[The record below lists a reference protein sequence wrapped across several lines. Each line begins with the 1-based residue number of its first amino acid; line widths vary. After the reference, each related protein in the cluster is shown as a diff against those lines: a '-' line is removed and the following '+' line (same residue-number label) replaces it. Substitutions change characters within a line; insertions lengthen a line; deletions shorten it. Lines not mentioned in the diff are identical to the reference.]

1 MIRERYFKELAIV
14 LQKEGFTPLPEQE
27 QRLPVAWK
35 GHRLCWITETGGVRY
50 VSQDVNT
57 IEAEHACA
65 KAIDLAAA
73 VQEYAAA
80 MESAP
85 VLEAKGLES
94 GFCLL
99 SEFNNVVLAGHQTQH
114 GTQFITWVWD
124 NNHTSLNFGC
134 YYMLDY
140 KGAKEASVPVV
151 LHHDH
156 GLTDRK
162 IVVALRLEFSYIMYD
177 RSTDSHENNVRQVA
191 RMQPFSQV
199 LIPGELVQMK
209 GGNTNT
215 GLWLRRFLLEP
226 P

>member
-35 GHRLCWITETGGVRY
+35 GRHLCWITETGGVRY
-50 VSQDVNT
+50 VPQDVNT

-99 SEFNNVVLAGHQTQH
+99 SEFNNVVLAGHQTEH

-140 KGAKEASVPVV
+140 KGAKEAF
-151 LHHDH
+151 
-156 GLTDRK
+156 
-162 IVVALRLEFSYIMYD
+162 ALRSGLVS
-177 RSTDSHENNVRQVA
+177 RRQFFDQEQMTEIYRA
-191 RMQPFSQV
+191 TQRNQKRIHFTFNS
-199 LIPGELVQMK
+199 LV
-209 GGNTNT
+209 
-215 GLWLRRFLLEP
+215 P

>member
-35 GHRLCWITETGGVRY
+35 GRHLCWITETGGVRY
-50 VSQDVNT
+50 VPQDVNT

-99 SEFNNVVLAGHQTQH
+99 SEFNNVVLAGHQTEH

-140 KGAKEASVPVV
+140 KGAKEAF
-151 LHHDH
+151 
-156 GLTDRK
+156 
-162 IVVALRLEFSYIMYD
+162 ALRS
-177 RSTDSHENNVRQVA
+177 
-191 RMQPFSQV
+191 
-199 LIPGELVQMK
+199 GLVSRGQFFDQEQMTEIYRAIK
-209 GGNTNT
+209 GSR
-215 GLWLRRFLLEP
+215 WRF
-226 P
+226 

>member
-27 QRLPVAWK
+27 QRLPVAWN

-50 VSQDVNT
+50 VPQDVNT

-94 GFCLL
+94 SFCLL
-99 SEFNNVVLAGHQTQH
+99 SEFNNVILAGHQTQH

-140 KGAKEASVPVV
+140 KGAKEASKDCGGPAPGV
-151 LHHDH
+151 LLHY
-156 GLTDRK
+156 
-162 IVVALRLEFSYIMYD
+162 V
-177 RSTDSHENNVRQVA
+177 
-191 RMQPFSQV
+191 
-199 LIPGELVQMK
+199 
-209 GGNTNT
+209 
-215 GLWLRRFLLEP
+215 
-226 P
+226 

>member
-35 GHRLCWITETGGVRY
+35 GRRLCWITETGGVRY
-50 VSQDVNT
+50 VPQDVNT

-99 SEFNNVVLAGHQTQH
+99 SEFNNVVLAGHQTEH

-140 KGAKEASVPVV
+140 KGAKEAF
-151 LHHDH
+151 
-156 GLTDRK
+156 
-162 IVVALRLEFSYIMYD
+162 ALRS
-177 RSTDSHENNVRQVA
+177 
-191 RMQPFSQV
+191 
-199 LIPGELVQMK
+199 GLVSRGQFFDQEQMTEIYRATRLQEERPEK
-209 GGNTNT
+209 
-215 GLWLRRFLLEP
+215 
-226 P
+226 

>member
-1 MIRERYFKELAIV
+1 MIREQYFKELAIV
-14 LQKEGFTPLPEQE
+14 LQKEGFTPLSEQE

-35 GHRLCWITETGGVRY
+35 GRHLCWITETGGVRY
-50 VSQDVNT
+50 VPQDVNT

-99 SEFNNVVLAGHQTQH
+99 LEFNNVVLAGHQTEH

-124 NNHTSLNFGC
+124 NNHTSLNFGG

-140 KGAKEASVPVV
+140 KGAKEAF
-151 LHHDH
+151 
-156 GLTDRK
+156 
-162 IVVALRLEFSYIMYD
+162 ALRSGLVSRGQFFDQEQMTEIYRAVHGFLSEQGPDFIRQEEKCRQLLAQIKSQIPDLEQRLKEMEGHTFEQSM
-177 RSTDSHENNVRQVA
+177 
-191 RMQPFSQV
+191 
-199 LIPGELVQMK
+199 
-209 GGNTNT
+209 
-215 GLWLRRFLLEP
+215 
-226 P
+226 

>member
-35 GHRLCWITETGGVRY
+35 GRHLCWITETGGVRY
-50 VSQDVNT
+50 VPQDVNT

-124 NNHTSLNFGC
+124 NNHTHPLILAAIACWTTRGRKRRLPCALDWYRGDSSL
-134 YYMLDY
+134 
-140 KGAKEASVPVV
+140 
-151 LHHDH
+151 
-156 GLTDRK
+156 T
-162 IVVALRLEFSYIMYD
+162 
-177 RSTDSHENNVRQVA
+177 RSR
-191 RMQPFSQV
+191 
-199 LIPGELVQMK
+199 
-209 GGNTNT
+209 
-215 GLWLRRFLLEP
+215 
-226 P
+226 